1 MESGCRQL
9 NTSTGLGRRGHQVA
23 PLNRGAA
30 AALQAVRGGM
40 RAGLARCSSCTQKGH
55 LASLQPVRVDHGR
68 VACPWLPD
76 TASLLRVHRA
86 ALGTVEGL
94 REGRQVLQ
102 RAQHPAGNRDPES
115 ACWAWGG
122 VGACPRGGRGHLPVL
137 QGAMDV
143 GLDGLYG
150 KLRPV
155 GPTPHLWA
163 QEGHGCRTGGGAS
176 LGNGTEE

>member
-1 MESGCRQL
+1 MQTVKHVYRAGAPRAPGGPAQPGCRGCTPGGAGWDACWPGPLLQL
-9 NTSTGLGRRGHQVA
+9 HAEGTPGLLR
-23 PLNRGAA
+23 
-30 AALQAVRGGM
+30 
-40 RAGLARCSSCTQKGH
+40 
-55 LASLQPVRVDHGR
+55 PVRVDHGR

-76 TASLLRVHRA
+76 AASLVRVHWA

-102 RAQHPAGNRDPES
+102 RAQHPAGDRDPES

-122 VGACPRGGRGHLPVL
+122 VGACPWGGRGHLPVL

-163 QEGHGCRTGGGAS
+163 HEEHGCRTGGGAG